1 MIIRQFLDY
10 TSYTYTYLVAD
21 EVSRQACLIDPVLE
35 HSERLVQRLQEM
47 NLQLVLAIDTHVHA
61 DHITGLGKLREL
73 TGCLT
78 IIGQQGEVACASDSF
93 TDGKELS
100 LGRLTIK
107 CLQTP
112 GHTAESYC
120 FLVQHDERSYLFSG
134 DTLLIR
140 GTGRTDF
147 QNGNAGALYDSL
159 HRLLQLPDDTVVYP
173 GHDYNG
179 CTSSSIGEERRH
191 NPRIL
196 ISDKAEFVEHMDNL
210 DLPDPK
216 MMDVAV
222 PANQACGELTEVV
235 KEH

>member
-1 MIIRQFLDY
+1 MIIRQYLDY
-10 TSYTYTYLVAD
+10 PSYTYTYLLAD
-21 EVSRQACLIDPVLE
+21 EVTRQACLIDPVLE
-35 HSERLVQRLQEM
+35 QSERLVQRLQEM
-47 NLQLVLAIDTHVHA
+47 DLQLILAIDTHVHA

-73 TGCLT
+73 TGCQT
-78 IIGQQGEVACASDSF
+78 IVGKQGDVACASDSF
-93 TDGKELS
+93 SDGKELS
-100 LGRLTIK
+100 IGSITIE

-112 GHTAESYC
+112 GHTGESYC
-120 FLVQHDERSYLFSG
+120 FLVADGQQKYLFSG

-147 QNGNAGALYDSL
+147 QNGSAAALYDSL
-159 HRLLQLPDDTVVYP
+159 ARLLQLPDETVVFP

-179 CTSSSIGEERRH
+179 CTASTIGEERRH

-196 ISDKAEFVEHMDNL
+196 ISDKAAFIEHMDNL
-210 DLPDPK
+210 NLPDPK

-222 PANQACGELTEVV
+222 PANQACGELPPVV